1 MNKNGEY
8 YFNRV
13 YLVFSILLTV
23 LVLGYTGAI
32 LYTVGF
38 NSRIV
43 WMSVL
48 FLVTVFVVGGASVWS
63 LKYRIAG
70 VVNTLDDVID
80 GAINGQDRVTGYMET
95 NISSLENKLI
105 RYIDLSTTHDKKVE
119 AEKNKIKELISD
131 ISHQTKTPLAN
142 IVLYS
147 QLLDEHSHSGLD
159 EDTQGFVTQI
169 KSQADKLD
177 WLIQSLIKL
186 SRLETGII
194 SIHATINPI
203 IESISKAVSQ
213 VYTHA
218 EHKNIEIAIDCDQAI
233 TARHDMK
240 WTSEA
245 LFNIM
250 DNAVKYSDTTGKI
263 HITAQANEMF
273 TRIDISDTGI
283 GIDNSE
289 LNDIFKRFYRCK
301 ATSKYEGVGI
311 GLFLAREIINSQGGY
326 IMASSTVGQGSTF
339 SVYLLRM

>member
-8 YFNRV
+8 HFNRV

-48 FLVTVFVVGGASVWS
+48 FLVIVFVIGGASVLS

-80 GAINGQDRVTGYMET
+80 GAINGQDRVTGYTET

-131 ISHQTKTPLAN
+131 ISHQTKTPLSN

-147 QLLDEHSHSGLD
+147 QLLDEHSGLD

-169 KSQADKLD
+169 KSQSDKLD

-194 SIHATINPI
+194 SIHATVNPV

-218 EHKNIEIAIDCDQAI
+218 EHKNIEITIDCDQAV

-240 WTSEA
+240 WTSES

-263 HITAQANEMF
+263 HISAQANEMF

-311 GLFLAREIINSQGGY
+311 GLFLAREIITSQGGY
-326 IMASSTVGQGSTF
+326 IMASSTVGRGSTF
-339 SVYLLRM
+339 SIYLLRL